1 MTYTRHIALILLAV
15 LFWLTDTCQANGLL
29 HSLPKQS
36 PVSNGYESADSIV
49 RRLSANPIDDAEG
62 LWRIAGDGALIAI
75 ERFNSTDLP
84 DSHITLYSLTMV
96 DAPQRHPR
104 PGTLIGYMTPTARR
118 GSFDAV
124 IYSEL
129 NDAVKLER
137 PKKFVIALNGDGH
150 MSITPVKSGLK
161 VNLWRLVPYLFRFSV
176 SVGSNRPAGLD
187 GAIRVWPEPDP
198 PTSPR
203 YL

>member
-1 MTYTRHIALILLAV
+1 MVSLHGRAG
-15 LFWLTDTCQANGLL
+15 GLL
-29 HSLPKQS
+29 RQLPRQS
-36 PVSNGYESADSIV
+36 PVNHGYESAVTIV
-49 RRLSANPIDDAEG
+49 ERLSTSPIDDAEG

-75 ERFNSTDLP
+75 EHTSVTDRP
-84 DSHITLYSLTMV
+84 DCGIDLYSLTMV

-118 GSFDAV
+118 GTFDAV
-124 IYSEL
+124 IYTSL

-137 PKKFVIALNGDGH
+137 PKKFVITLTADGR
-150 MSITPVKSGLK
+150 MSITPVRSGLR

-176 SVGSNRPAGLD
+176 SLGTNRPADLN
-187 GAIRVWPEPDP
+187 GAIREWPEPDP
-198 PTSPR
+198 PARPR